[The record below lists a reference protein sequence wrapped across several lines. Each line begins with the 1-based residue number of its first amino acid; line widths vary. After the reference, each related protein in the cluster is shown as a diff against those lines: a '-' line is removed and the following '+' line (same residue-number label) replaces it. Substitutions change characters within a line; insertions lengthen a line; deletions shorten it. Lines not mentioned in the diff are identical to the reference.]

1 MIRVVREGDGRG
13 AEGMARM
20 SRAEAPAVVQARLGS
35 THLPG
40 KVLALYPADPAFGL
54 YDVFDLMD
62 RRPRIAAINAKYAG
76 VNWYRHHLNRLRTI
90 DPGATRTAGS
100 R

>member
-1 MIRVVREGDGRG
+1 MAGG

-20 SRAEAPAVVQARLGS
+20 SRAESFVVVQARLGS
-35 THLPG
+35 TRLPG
-40 KVLALYPADPAFGL
+40 KGFALYPADPAFGF
-54 YDVFDLMD
+54 YDILDLLD

-90 DPGATRTAGS
+90 DPGAARAVGS